1 MDTGEAIGHLE
12 WREDVLKE
20 TGADF
25 LLMHHSDL
33 LRLLYNLA
41 ISVGVTV
48 NLNSYVRAINVNE
61 EEEKIEVKLNSGR
74 VFNAD
79 VVVGADGYCSI
90 VRTFVVGEVDH
101 GVDTGIS
108 VYT

>member
-1 MDTGEAIGHLE
+1 MYTGEPIGHLQ
-12 WREDVLKE
+12 WSEDVLKE

-48 NLNSYVRAINVNE
+48 NFNSRVSTIDVNE
-61 EEEKIEVKLNSGR
+61 DTEKVEVKLKNGR
-74 VFNAD
+74 VFGAD
-79 VVVGADGYCSI
+79 VVVGADGYSSI
-90 VRTFVVGEVDH
+90 VRTVVEGQADH
-101 GVDTGIS
+101 GTDTGIS